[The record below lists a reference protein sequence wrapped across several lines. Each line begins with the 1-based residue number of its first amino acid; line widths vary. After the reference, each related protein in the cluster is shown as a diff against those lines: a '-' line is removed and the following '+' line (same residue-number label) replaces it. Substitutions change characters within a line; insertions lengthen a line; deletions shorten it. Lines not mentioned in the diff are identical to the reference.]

1 MKRVERHVVKGA
13 QDKHFDLERKSAKQ
27 AEARLSQRLRSLEE
41 ICLYHMKSLTRE
53 QRQLQKELQRLQQG
67 LHNRG
72 LPTGCLKQQNFTVF
86 AVLECRGSRST
97 CGQEIIK
104 KKLSSY
110 FGNGIQKRPEN
121 ILKFPQGKQKL
132 RVPQTDHVG
141 PLATNTA
148 PETYSSKPQRPP
160 SHPTGLKDSMRN
172 KEHQCQNH
180 RTACLAEEMPQAQ
193 GEDSIKAPKGRDPNK
208 GISALCHH
216 QAVSTSSSEK
226 DPGSSPAGD
235 SGAAPVDENRSQD
248 ANLKPGMN
256 AGIQIPPHF
265 TEDARESTKQTFLE
279 LLAKVKNA
287 HYLRH
292 RVPPESER
300 LLSIAEIFGH
310 GESSLRRVR
319 EESEKQ
325 APSNPFSS
333 YLIQADNDTQ
343 RHHHA
348 NVLFK

>member
-1 MKRVERHVVKGA
+1 
-13 QDKHFDLERKSAKQ
+13 
-27 AEARLSQRLRSLEE
+27 
-41 ICLYHMKSLTRE
+41 
-53 QRQLQKELQRLQQG
+53 
-67 LHNRG
+67 
-72 LPTGCLKQQNFTVF
+72 
-86 AVLECRGSRST
+86 
-97 CGQEIIK
+97 
-104 KKLSSY
+104 
-110 FGNGIQKRPEN
+110 
-121 ILKFPQGKQKL
+121 
-132 RVPQTDHVG
+132 
-141 PLATNTA
+141 
-148 PETYSSKPQRPP
+148 
-160 SHPTGLKDSMRN
+160 MRN

-193 GEDSIKAPKGRDPNK
+193 GEDSIKAPKGGDPNK

-216 QAVSTSSSEK
+216 PAASTNSSEK

>member
-53 QRQLQKELQRLQQG
+53 QRQLQKELQRLQQ
-67 LHNRG
+67 
-72 LPTGCLKQQNFTVF
+72 
-86 AVLECRGSRST
+86 A
-97 CGQEIIK
+97 EIIK

>member
-1 MKRVERHVVKGA
+1 MKRMERHVVKGA
-13 QDKHFDLERKSAKQ
+13 QDKHFDFERKSAKQ
-27 AEARLSQRLRSLEE
+27 AEARLSQRLRRLEE

-53 QRQLQKELQRLQQG
+53 QRQLQKELQRLQQ
-67 LHNRG
+67 
-72 LPTGCLKQQNFTVF
+72 
-86 AVLECRGSRST
+86 
-97 CGQEIIK
+97 EIIK

-110 FGNGIQKRPEN
+110 FGNGIQKRQED
-121 ILKFPQGKQKL
+121 ILKSSQGKQKL

-148 PETYSSKPQRPP
+148 PETCSSKPQRPP

-172 KEHQCQNH
+172 KEHQSQNH
-180 RTACLAEEMPQAQ
+180 RTACLTEEMPQAQ
-193 GEDSIKAPKGRDPNK
+193 GEDSIKAPKGGDPNK
-208 GISALCHH
+208 DISALCHH
-216 QAVSTSSSEK
+216 QAVSTNSSEK
-226 DPGSSPAGD
+226 APGSSPAGD
-235 SGAAPVDENRSQD
+235 SGGAPVDENRSQD
-248 ANLKPGMN
+248 ANLKAGMG

-310 GESSLRRVR
+310 GESSPRRER

-333 YLIQADNDTQ
+333 YLIRADNDT
-343 RHHHA
+343 
-348 NVLFK
+348 

>member
-13 QDKHFDLERKSAKQ
+13 RDKHFDLERKSAKQ

-53 QRQLQKELQRLQQG
+53 QRQLQKELQRLQQ
-67 LHNRG
+67 
-72 LPTGCLKQQNFTVF
+72 
-86 AVLECRGSRST
+86 
-97 CGQEIIK
+97 EIIK

-110 FGNGIQKRPEN
+110 FGNGIQKRPED
-121 ILKFPQGKQKL
+121 ILKSSQGKQQL

-148 PETYSSKPQRPP
+148 PETYSTRPQRPP

-172 KEHQCQNH
+172 KEQQSQND
-180 RTACLAEEMPQAQ
+180 RTACLTEEMPQAQ
-193 GEDSIKAPKGRDPNK
+193 GKDSIKAPKGGDPNK

-216 QAVSTSSSEK
+216 QAVSTNSSEK
-226 DPGSSPAGD
+226 GPSSSPASD
-235 SGAAPVDENRSQD
+235 SGVAPVDENRSQD

-310 GESSLRRVR
+310 GESPPRRER

-333 YLIQADNDTQ
+333 YLTQADNDT
-343 RHHHA
+343 
-348 NVLFK
+348 